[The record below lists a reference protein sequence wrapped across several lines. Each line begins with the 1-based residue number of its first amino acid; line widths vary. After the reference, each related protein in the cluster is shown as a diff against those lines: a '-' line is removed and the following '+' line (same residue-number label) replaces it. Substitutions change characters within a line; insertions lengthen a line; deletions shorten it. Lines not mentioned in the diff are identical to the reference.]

1 MGRKA
6 KAGLD
11 YFPFDIDFFSDM
23 KVRKLIRYQGGK
35 AVTVYALLL
44 CTIYKDGY
52 YMRWDKELPFII
64 SEQTGYDE
72 VYILE
77 AVNCCL
83 NIGLFSKDLYDREGV
98 LTSKGIQE
106 RYRLICR
113 SCRRN
118 GRIGEYNLV
127 DVSEEKPI
135 SSEEITVS
143 SEEKAINSAKST
155 QSKLNKRKE
164 NNTACYLARE
174 DFLKK
179 FLHDNPDKGALGR
192 TVMAMGLSID
202 EFAML
207 AREVVDEWA
216 ATGKEHPKGFSDAAS
231 NLIAAVRRKKGGGGF
246 PGAASARLMEE
257 RARKEREAE
266 RREREESMAKSA
278 ANRTTWREYAKSRGI
293 DPEKVSAAEYA
304 RNGGI
309 ENQTDNK
316 QKQQEKT

>member
-6 KAGLD
+6 KTGLD

-83 NIGLFSKDLYDREGV
+83 NIGLFAKDLYDREGV

-118 GRIGEYNLV
+118 GRIEEYNLIGTP
-127 DVSEEKPI
+127 EEKPI
-135 SSEEITVS
+135 SSEEKNVV
-143 SEEKAINSAKST
+143 SEEKPINSAKST
-155 QSKLNKRKE
+155 QSKLNKSKL
-164 NNTACYLARE
+164 NNTACYRARE

-192 TVMAMGLSID
+192 TVLAMGLSID

-216 ATGKEHPKGFSDAAS
+216 ATGKYHRDYSDAAS
-231 NLIAAVRRKKGGGGF
+231 NLIAAVRRKKGGGGS
-246 PGAASARLMEE
+246 PGTASARLMEE

-266 RREREESMAKSA
+266 RREREESMARSA

-316 QKQQEKT
+316 QK